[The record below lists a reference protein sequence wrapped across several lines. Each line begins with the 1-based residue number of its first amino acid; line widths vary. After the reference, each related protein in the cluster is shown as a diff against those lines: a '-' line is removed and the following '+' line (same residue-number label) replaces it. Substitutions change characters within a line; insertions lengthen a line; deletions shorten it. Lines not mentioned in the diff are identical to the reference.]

1 MDDHLVDPM
10 DPDHST
16 PGEGDESEPRAT
28 LCSAAA
34 GSSWPPLM
42 VPVIVVAQAIPAAAS
57 GQGVIQFTGT
67 ACRHVGNSSHPFDKD
82 YHLSLLAVNTTGA
95 PVTPWIHA
103 IWAGSSADTVTPTP
117 FAIGTNVAPLLMDA
131 QPLTPPIPNGGQMA
145 YVLHVDGTNSGNVD
159 LYLKVIYSYLSQAD
173 MKVTIS
179 TFTGSLP
186 QCDSS
191 AG

>member
-1 MDDHLVDPM
+1 M
-10 DPDHST
+10 
-16 PGEGDESEPRAT
+16 
-28 LCSAAA
+28 
-34 GSSWPPLM
+34 
-42 VPVIVVAQAIPAAAS
+42 PVILVAQAIPAAAS
-57 GQGVIQFTGT
+57 GPGVIQFTGT
-67 ACRHVGNSSHPFDKD
+67 ACRHVGNSAHPFDKD

-103 IWAGSSADTVTPTP
+103 IWAGSSADTATPRA

-145 YVLHVDGTNSGNVD
+145 YVLHADGTNSGNVD